1 MNKLKFICIGAP
13 KCGTTT
19 LHYHLKQIEKLS
31 LPFNKESGFFWNKK
45 LCSVDYESLHDLSKE
60 IFCEIDPMIM
70 YFENS
75 IENIKKLCDKSL
87 KFLVILR
94 NPVDRAIS
102 HYFMMKHRGVEKRS
116 IEEVFLYEKT
126 NKNIF
131 KYNHTGMD
139 FSYIELGYYAK
150 YLKKFIKAFGRESF
164 YFILF
169 EDFIKDPE
177 GEINSFLKFT
187 KLDIQC
193 IKIKEK
199 LHKNKHKKPLFG
211 LINKYLIYPN
221 CSKYII
227 KKFISEEKRFLIKNY
242 LLQLN
247 SIDAKKYQYDE
258 IKKTIFRKYYKKT
271 IDDVK
276 YIVDREL
283 NAWKY

>member
-1 MNKLKFICIGAP
+1 
-13 KCGTTT
+13 
-19 LHYHLKQIEKLS
+19 
-31 LPFNKESGFFWNKK
+31 
-45 LCSVDYESLHDLSKE
+45 
-60 IFCEIDPMIM
+60 
-70 YFENS
+70 
-75 IENIKKLCDKSL
+75 
-87 KFLVILR
+87 
-94 NPVDRAIS
+94 
-102 HYFMMKHRGVEKRS
+102 MKHQKRIIVHGFNVEIINLLRAQFQ
-116 IEEVFLYEKT
+116 VFW
-126 NKNIF
+126 IA
-131 KYNHTGMD
+131 D
-139 FSYIELGYYAK
+139 
-150 YLKKFIKAFGRESF
+150 
-164 YFILF
+164 
-169 EDFIKDPE
+169 DP
-177 GEINSFLKFT
+177 LA
-187 KLDIQC
+187 DIQY